1 MPISAPRPSAD
12 DPLFPTGSETAAAT
26 TPAGQ
31 GAAHGD
37 ASDPRRPAARTTLS
51 RERIVTSAIE
61 LIDNDGVSALTMR
74 RLGAR
79 LDVEAMSLYR
89 YVNGRE
95 DLLEAVVDA
104 LVHTIE
110 IPAVGQL
117 QPVDGWQ
124 AFLQVLAHDVR
135 RLAREHPSAFPLIAT
150 RHPAAPW
157 LRPPLRSLRLVEGFL
172 TGLQARGFTEDQ
184 AVAAYRSFT
193 SFLLGHL
200 LLESAVHGAT
210 MSPVEEPLDEGDAD
224 LPNRDEE
231 LDLDDYPTVS
241 RLRQPLAEDHS
252 DEEFEEALEHLLV
265 RLDLEHAQ

>member
-1 MPISAPRPSAD
+1 
-12 DPLFPTGSETAAAT
+12 
-26 TPAGQ
+26 
-31 GAAHGD
+31 
-37 ASDPRRPAARTTLS
+37 
-51 RERIVTSAIE
+51 
-61 LIDNDGVSALTMR
+61 MR

-124 AFLQVLAHDVR
+124 AFLQVIAHDVR
-135 RLAREHPSAFPLIAT
+135 RLAHDHPAAFPLIAT

-172 TGLQARGFTEDQ
+172 SGLEARGFTEEPGRRRLPLVHELP
-184 AVAAYRSFT
+184 ARAPAAPV
-193 SFLLGHL
+193 G
-200 LLESAVHGAT
+200 GARRR
-210 MSPVEEPLDEGDAD
+210 PCRRRRAH
-224 LPNRDEE
+224 R
-231 LDLDDYPTVS
+231 
-241 RLRQPLAEDHS
+241 
-252 DEEFEEALEHLLV
+252 
-265 RLDLEHAQ
+265 